1 MDIENEIKELEKLE
15 DLEVKVKKKEYKD
28 HNIKDDEFFYR
39 IRIPFNNYSRI
50 CRMKNPSVEHGS
62 FLIVPTPYGNEIAIV
77 QGQVKDMDEIC
88 SQDEISTIVRVATDD
103 DKSKYQNNLK
113 REAEAFKITQQKIVE
128 HKLNMKLVNIHYFLD
143 DSKIL
148 FNFTADG
155 RVDFRDLVKDLAS
168 IFKTRIELR
177 QIGVRDECRI
187 MGGHGQCGRH
197 FCCSNVSNELEPITI
212 KMAKEQNLT
221 LNSLKIS
228 GTCGRLLCCLAYEYS
243 TYCKEKEKY
252 PEIGSRV
259 KYENEF
265 FSVDEINIQTGMIK
279 ISGMSNGSNVYNSVR
294 LEDIEVKK

>member
-1 MDIENEIKELEKLE
+1 MDIENQLEELEDSE
-15 DLEVKVKKKEYKD
+15 LEVRVKRKEHKD
-28 HNIKDDEFFYR
+28 HKIEEDDFFYR
-39 IRIPFNNYSRI
+39 IRIPFNNYSKI
-50 CRMKNPSVEHGS
+50 CRIKSPSIEQGS
-62 FLIVPTPYGNEIAIV
+62 FIIIATSYGNEIAIV
-77 QGQVKDMDEIC
+77 QGIVKNIDEVL
-88 SQDEISTIVRVATDD
+88 SQDEIIAIVRIATDE

-113 REAEAFKITQQKIVE
+113 REAEAYNITQEKIIE
-128 HKLNMKLVNIHYFLD
+128 HKLNMKLVNVHYFLD

-187 MGGHGQCGRH
+187 IGGYGQCGRH

-228 GTCGRLLCCLAYEYS
+228 GICGRLLCCLAYEYP
-243 TYCKEKEKY
+243 TYCKEKERY
-252 PEIGSRV
+252 PEIGSKV
-259 KYENEF
+259 KYGNEL
-265 FSVDEINIQTGMIK
+265 FSVEEINIQTGMIK
-279 ISGMSNGSNVYNSVR
+279 ISGLSNGSQIFNNVK
-294 LEDIEVKK
+294 LEDIEIKK